1 MNLRRYKFRILF
13 SFVSIVFTVLPVVGV
28 ILTFGHGPNPFDFL
42 VPLAMPA
49 FYLLDALDRFLPVPK
64 VYGLFVFLLG
74 LPLNLLMYF
83 LVGWLLD
90 YIVNRHWA
98 GRDL

>member
-1 MNLRRYKFRILF
+1 MNLSRYKFRILF
-13 SFVSIVFTVLPVVGV
+13 SLLCVVITALPVVGV
-28 ILTFGHGPNPFDFL
+28 ILTIGHGPNPFDFL

-64 VYGLFVFLLG
+64 VYGLFIFLLG
-74 LPLNLLMYF
+74 LPLNLLLYF

-90 YIVNRHWA
+90 YVVNRHW
-98 GRDL
+98 GR